1 MNDNIELIYQYNY
14 NQGRAAYTGSN
25 RFQLNNFIF
34 QQHRVEMKG
43 SNYFIRAYANLED
56 SKDSYNGKALGQLIN
71 KTWVRD
77 LSNTVVPAGEA
88 DDMWYTRYE
97 AAYSGTVTGV
107 SSADH
112 AAARAFADQGRF
124 LPG

>member
-1 MNDNIELIYQYNY
+1 
-14 NQGRAAYTGSN
+14 
-25 RFQLNNFIF
+25 
-34 QQHRVEMKG
+34 MKG

-77 LSNTVVPAGEA
+77 LNGNVVSSDQA

-97 AAYSGTVTGV
+97 AAYNGTIAGVT
-107 SSADH
+107 SADH

-124 LPG
+124 LPGSEDFNRQERSAYCHPGTQWRRNI